1 MTYQQLWKSLTP
13 LYDPGEAQAIVR
25 TLLEERF
32 GMTMTDILCDG
43 ISHLDNQQLQWLS
56 TMMQRLCKAEPVQ
69 YVLGEAPFMQRMM
82 KVEPGVLI
90 PRPETETLC
99 QWIIDDPHPAH
110 PQVMDVGCGCGCI
123 AITLALGLE
132 QAHVVA
138 VDLSE
143 RALDITR
150 ANADAH
156 RAPVVV
162 ERRDALALESE
173 EERWDIIVSNPPY
186 IRESETATMHSNVV
200 CHEPRE
206 ALFVPDSDPL
216 LFYRAIA
223 RYATTA
229 LRHGAPIYFECNT
242 SLVEA
247 TAQLLSDI
255 GLVNVVTRDD
265 QFGKPRF
272 IKAIRP

>member
-43 ISHLDNQQLQWLS
+43 LSRLDDQQQQWLS
-56 TMMQRLCKAEPVQ
+56 ERMQRLREAEPVQ

-99 QWIIDDPHPAH
+99 QWILDDAHPAH
-110 PQVMDVGCGCGCI
+110 PQVMDIGCGSGCI
-123 AITLALGLE
+123 AITLALGLD

-138 VDLSE
+138 VDLSK

-150 ANADAH
+150 TNADAH
-156 RAPVVV
+156 HAAVVV

-173 EERWDIIVSNPPY
+173 DERWDIIVSNPPY
-186 IRESETATMHSNVV
+186 IRESEAAIMHPNVTR
-200 CHEPRE
+200 HEPHE

-229 LRHGAPIYFECNT
+229 LRHGASIYFECNT
-242 SLVEA
+242 ALVEA

-255 GLVNVVTRDD
+255 GLVKVETRDD

>member
-13 LYDPGEAQAIVR
+13 LYDSGEAQAIVR

-43 ISHLDNQQLQWLS
+43 LSRLDNQQQQWLS
-56 TMMQRLCKAEPVQ
+56 TMMQRLGKAEPVQ

-82 KVEPGVLI
+82 KVGPGVLI

-99 QWIIDDPHPAH
+99 QWILDDAHPAH
-110 PQVMDVGCGCGCI
+110 PQLMDVG
-123 AITLALGLE
+123 
-132 QAHVVA
+132 
-138 VDLSE
+138 E
-143 RALDITR
+143 RALGITR

-156 RAPVVV
+156 HAPVVV
-162 ERRDALALESE
+162 ERRDALALKSE
-173 EERWDIIVSNPPY
+173 DERWDIIVSNPPY
-186 IRESETATMHSNVV
+186 IRESEAAIMHPNVTR
-200 CHEPRE
+200 HEPRE
-206 ALFVPDSDPL
+206 ALFVPDNDPL

-229 LRHGAPIYFECNT
+229 LRHGASIYFECNT
-242 SLVEA
+242 ALVEA
-247 TAQLLSDI
+247 TAQLLNDI